1 MQQGRVRQCQLALPS
16 PISAGGLAVG
26 APLKPF
32 SAQWCF
38 GLFNWDQEC
47 KPISQNSM
55 VDWWE
60 LMQAQPSFL
69 FNGEDLTHNNQQ
81 SFKKPLTSTPLSNIH
96 QKVFCHKVLTYKGA
110 MLQYWFCFVWSWVVP
125 LGMVSSFLLHYH
137 WAMMPNLPFK
147 GHQLQHNDVPRV
159 QLQL

>member
-1 MQQGRVRQCQLALPS
+1 
-16 PISAGGLAVG
+16 
-26 APLKPF
+26 
-32 SAQWCF
+32 
-38 GLFNWDQEC
+38 
-47 KPISQNSM
+47 M

-110 MLQYWFCFVWSWVVP
+110 MLQYWFCFVWSCALGDGKFFSSP
-125 LGMVSSFLLHYH
+125 LSLGYD
-137 WAMMPNLPFK
+137 A
-147 GHQLQHNDVPRV
+147 
-159 QLQL
+159 